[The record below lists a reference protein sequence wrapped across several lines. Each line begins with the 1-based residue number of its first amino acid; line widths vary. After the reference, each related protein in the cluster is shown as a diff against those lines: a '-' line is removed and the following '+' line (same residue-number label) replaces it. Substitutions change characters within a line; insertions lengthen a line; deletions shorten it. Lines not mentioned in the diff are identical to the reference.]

1 MSSVEY
7 LREFVNERLTAA
19 AEEIFRVFQKTV
31 VEYEEE
37 IHRQRRLLDVVWKPE
52 IKLHRIELPQQH
64 GGQKEEE
71 EEVLCDQERNSSLD
85 QEEPEPPQ
93 IKEEEEELC
102 TNEEGEQLVLKEETE
117 AFMLTPAHEESD
129 QQLLFNSSHVAESQ
143 DQRGGEHGDSGS
155 SRDADEKPKE
165 SESHCD
171 NIDNPNLSE
180 VHCNPHTVKKSHIC
194 DTCGK
199 AFDHKSR
206 LQRHLSVHTDWDA
219 AEEKERRE
227 YKKKEMRHK
236 EVTPEELNNL
246 EDDKDE
252 VNTRKTTKWA
262 VKTLRDFLAQ
272 KNMDINFESYTATTL
287 NDILRLFYA
296 SVQSTKEG
304 REYSVASLRSL
315 RASINRHLRDVNIIS
330 DTVFKSS
337 NAVFK
342 AILKRYRKS
351 GKDTSFHHPR
361 IPESDLEIIR
371 CSSALSP
378 DTPLGLVR
386 KVWFDIQL
394 CLARRGRE
402 GNRELTMT
410 SFSIQRDE
418 DGVEYVS
425 LAHKPDAKNHKAPN
439 DPQKQ
444 NQRGFM
450 FARPGDPLCPV
461 KSFKKYVSKC
471 PPDAKSFYLHP
482 KRSITVASDVWYS
495 REPMGVHYLGDMLKK
510 ISEEVGLSGIYTNH
524 SLRSTAVGRL
534 SNAGLETRQIM
545 SVTGHRCESSLQAY
559 WAPSVQERREW
570 SNILSSRNVPTS
582 SGQGPQTLNLRP
594 SNVTMMDMPDKFY
607 SNHVLE

>member
-1 MSSVEY
+1 MS
-7 LREFVNERLTAA
+7 EFIVSFNL
-19 AEEIFRVFQKTV
+19 F
-31 VEYEEE
+31 
-37 IHRQRRLLDVVWKPE
+37 
-52 IKLHRIELPQQH
+52 
-64 GGQKEEE
+64 
-71 EEVLCDQERNSSLD
+71 
-85 QEEPEPPQ
+85 
-93 IKEEEEELC
+93 
-102 TNEEGEQLVLKEETE
+102 GE
-117 AFMLTPAHEESD
+117 
-129 QQLLFNSSHVAESQ
+129 
-143 DQRGGEHGDSGS
+143 
-155 SRDADEKPKE
+155 
-165 SESHCD
+165 
-171 NIDNPNLSE
+171 
-180 VHCNPHTVKKSHIC
+180 
-194 DTCGK
+194 
-199 AFDHKSR
+199 FDHFE
-206 LQRHLSVHTDWDA
+206 DWDA

-252 VNTRKTTKWA
+252 VNTKKTTKWA

-304 REYSVASLRSL
+304 GEYSVASLRTL
-315 RASINRHLRDVNIIS
+315 RAGINRHLRDVNIIS

-342 AILKRYRKS
+342 AILKHYRKS

-394 CLARRGRE
+394 CFAQRGRE

-410 SFSIQRDE
+410 SFIIQRDE

-425 LAHKPDAKNHKAPN
+425 LAHNPDTKNHKDPN
-439 DPQKQ
+439 DPHKQ
-444 NQRGFM
+444 NLRDFM

-461 KSFKKYVSKC
+461 KRFKKYISKC
-471 PPDAKSFYLHP
+471 PPDAKSFYLHR

-495 REPMGVHYLGDMLKK
+495 REPMVVHYLGDMLKK
-510 ISEEVGLSGIYTNH
+510 ISEEVCTILI
-524 SLRSTAVGRL
+524 
-534 SNAGLETRQIM
+534 IM
-545 SVTGHRCESSLQAY
+545 
-559 WAPSVQERREW
+559 
-570 SNILSSRNVPTS
+570 
-582 SGQGPQTLNLRP
+582 
-594 SNVTMMDMPDKFY
+594 
-607 SNHVLE
+607 